1 MVPPYSTRTCGFPRQ
16 RDHIARLLFRPSLCG
31 EGFRPY
37 EETNPECMNAGV
49 HKCTSFV
56 QTCVNNIVMMEC
68 WWLLG
73 KNDSI
78 GTLRPH
84 EWERIEEE
92 IWEKTDCHKQDV
104 TTFPCVM
111 KGEALNY
118 FGDLRFGGRRSAVRL
133 SAELTLPS
141 LCCVLYCGTRRWIL
155 CSRWKPACSRPE
167 DHYSLCVRVFVD
179 CDKTITLFQKVN
191 NVSILHIILT
201 TIVISFKRWFCTM
214 LILPG
219 SNRQFVL
226 WRRHYLKVAPNLVC

>member
-1 MVPPYSTRTCGFPRQ
+1 
-16 RDHIARLLFRPSLCG
+16 
-31 EGFRPY
+31 
-37 EETNPECMNAGV
+37 
-49 HKCTSFV
+49 
-56 QTCVNNIVMMEC
+56 MMEC

-167 DHYSLCVRVFVD
+167 DHYSLCVRVFVELRALSSTALS
-179 CDKTITLFQKVN
+179 CTHCV
-191 NVSILHIILT
+191 
-201 TIVISFKRWFCTM
+201 IVRNPSLCADREAE
-214 LILPG
+214 PRG
-219 SNRQFVL
+219 SWTGRIRSSYKL
-226 WRRHYLKVAPNLVC
+226 